1 MESSS
6 DPSTPK
12 TEDHNHKHEAEE
24 PVSARLERLGRER
37 PAKFKS
43 IWAEIGFCYSVLM
56 SQVLTE
62 YFVSGFIVAL
72 PAVSSDLSIPSNAQT
87 WPANAFSLVVACF
100 LLFFG
105 RLSDMYGG
113 FPVYVGGVLWF
124 SVWGLI
130 AGFAQNE
137 WMMYFARAFQGLGP
151 AAYLPSSLML
161 LGSIY
166 RPGPRKNIIFSLYGA
181 CAPLGFF
188 IGIFFAGL
196 TSQYTTWRWY
206 FFVGVI
212 LSASTAVV
220 SYFSVPSD
228 TQERKGMGV
237 KMDWW
242 GAGLISG
249 GLILIV
255 FAITD
260 SADAPRVWATPYI
273 YITFIAGVLFLGA
286 AFYVEGWVA
295 EQPLLPFDLFQT
307 KYMKPLCV
315 ALLFQYGVLGN
326 WILYATFYMTEY
338 MGAEPLQLVAWYT

>member
-1 MESSS
+1 MTTTTSPPDSLKTDHHALEE
-6 DPSTPK
+6 TPAAHL
-12 TEDHNHKHEAEE
+12 D
-24 PVSARLERLGRER
+24 RLGRER

-43 IWAEIGFCYSVLM
+43 AWAEFGFCYSVLM

-62 YFVSGFIVAL
+62 YFVSGFIVVL
-72 PAVSSDLSIPSNAQT
+72 PTVATDLNIAPSSQT
-87 WPANAFSLVVACF
+87 WPANAFSLVIACF

-113 FPVYVGGVLWF
+113 FPVYVGGVVWF

-130 AGFAQNE
+130 AGFSQNQ

-151 AAYLPSSLML
+151 AAYLPSSMML

-196 TSQYTTWRWY
+196 TAQFTTWRWY

-212 LSASTAVV
+212 LATSTAVI
-220 SYFSVPSD
+220 SWFSVPSD
-228 TQERKGMGV
+228 MQERKGLGI

-242 GAGLISG
+242 GAGLISS
-249 GLILIV
+249 GLILVV

-260 SADAPRVWATPYI
+260 SADAPKVWATPYI
-273 YITFIAGVLFLGA
+273 YVTFTVGMLFLGA

-295 EQPLLPFDLFQT
+295 EQPLLPFDLFKV
-307 KYMKPLCV
+307 KYLKPLCV

-326 WILYATFYMTEY
+326 WLLYATFYMTDF
-338 MGAEPLQLVAWYT
+338 MGASPLQLVAWYT